1 MPTIF
6 SHVAPALV
14 LGLALGR
21 ERISRPLLVC
31 ASIAAISPDFDGIS
45 FWLDMPRGT
54 LLSHRG
60 FTHSIG
66 FASMIAGLGAIF
78 APHLGCKRWVAALV
92 LFLATLS
99 HPLYDMLTN
108 GGSGVAL
115 WWPFSS
121 QRVFFEWRPI
131 AVAPI
136 SAARLFSERGWN
148 VLRSELG
155 WIWLPWLGIGLIVAW
170 LRRRYDTSKA
180 QIRA

>member
-14 LGLALGR
+14 VGLALGR
-21 ERISRPLLVC
+21 ERISRPLLIW

-60 FTHSIG
+60 FTHSVG
-66 FASMIAGLGAIF
+66 FATIIASVGAFF
-78 APHLGCKRWVAALV
+78 APRLGCKRWVAGLT
-92 LFLATLS
+92 LFLAVLS

-115 WWPFSS
+115 
-121 QRVFFEWRPI
+121 
-131 AVAPI
+131 
-136 SAARLFSERGWN
+136 G
-148 VLRSELG
+148 
-155 WIWLPWLGIGLIVAW
+155 
-170 LRRRYDTSKA
+170 
-180 QIRA
+180 